1 MWPKCRSKIVWCVV
15 AVGLLAGAGC
25 GGGDGIPQVYP
36 VSGVVTRNGTPL
48 ANANVEFIPA
58 KGRPSSAT
66 TDQDGNFVL
75 EYQAK
80 VPGALPGEHLVVVA
94 ERFQGASA
102 DGPAAPRTPAAM
114 PREPQTYRLSKP
126 LHVEENENSFQ
137 IDVSAG
143 TATASN

>member
-1 MWPKCRSKIVWCVV
+1 MWPNSHLRIVWCVV

-25 GGGDGIPQVYP
+25 GGADGIPKVYP

-48 ANANVEFIPA
+48 ADANVEFMPE

-66 TDQDGNFVL
+66 TDQDGKFVL

-80 VPGALPGEHLVVVA
+80 VPGALPGTHQVVIE

-102 DGPAAPRTPAAM
+102 DGPAAPRTPAAI
-114 PREPQTYRLSKP
+114 PREPQTYRLPQP
-126 LHVEENENSFQ
+126 LHVEENDNSFT